1 MKLPPGPKTPFWV
14 LGIQFESNPFDYLDA
29 ISQRYGDIVTIMS
42 GSTPIV
48 YISNP
53 LGIKEIFTNT
63 KEIIAR
69 GALNED
75 FAFITGNQGVLQL
88 DGLIH
93 KNRRKLLMQAFHGA
107 RMQACGRGI
116 CELTEKMMNKQVIG
130 KPFVAYPVIEDITF
144 KVGIERVIGLNEG
157 ERYNKIKD
165 LFASLLKLDRQSLI
179 VKIISKLFGEKDLGR
194 WSPQGYLLHLRREL
208 FELLSTEVEERRQQA
223 DCSRTDILSDLILAR
238 DETGEALTNKEVRDL
253 LISPIFASGDASGT
267 AISWALYWIHRLK
280 SVREKLL
287 AELDDLGPNPDPMSI
302 VALPYLNAVCNE
314 VLRIYPTQL
323 FTFPRLVESTVEIMG
338 YEMHPG
344 TILIG
349 NIYSTHQREDLYP
362 NPKEFQPERFLE
374 KQFSPYEFLP
384 FGGGSR
390 VCIGANFALF
400 EMKLILATILS
411 GYELELVS
419 KRPERPKFAGL
430 ICSPAS
436 GVKMVICSRRQKE
449 AEDMES
455 AGETRT
461 PTFLQGMN

>member
-1 MKLPPGPKTPFWV
+1 MKLPPGPKIPFW
-14 LGIQFESNPFDYLDA
+14 LLSLQFETNPFSYLDA

-53 LGIKEIFTNT
+53 SGIKEIFTNN
-63 KEIIAR
+63 KEILAR
-69 GALNED
+69 GELNQD
-75 FAFITGNQGVLQL
+75 FALITGNQGVLQL

-116 CELTEKMMNKQVIG
+116 CELTEKIMNKQVIG
-130 KPFVAYPVIEDITF
+130 KPFVAYSVIEDITF
-144 KVGIERVIGLNEG
+144 QVGIERVIGLQEG
-157 ERYNKIKD
+157 ERYDKIKY

-179 VKIISKLFGEKDLGR
+179 VKIFNKVFGEKDLGR

-208 FELLSTEVEERRQQA
+208 FQLLSTEVEERRQQL
-223 DCSRTDILSDLILAR
+223 DFSRTDILGDLIFAC
-238 DETGEALTNKEVRDL
+238 DETGEKLSNEEVRDL
-253 LISPIFASGDASGT
+253 LLSPIFAAVDASGT
-267 AISWALYWIHRLK
+267 AISWSLYWIHRLRD
-280 SVREKLL
+280 VREKLL
-287 AELDDLGPNPDPMSI
+287 KELDSLGENPDPISI
-302 VALPYLNAVCNE
+302 VTLPYLSAVCNE

-323 FTFPRLVESTVEIMG
+323 FTFPRLVESTIEIMG
-338 YEMHPG
+338 YELHPG
-344 TILIG
+344 TIVLG
-349 NIYSTHQREDLYP
+349 NIYATHQREYLYP

-390 VCIGANFALF
+390 MCIGANFALF

-411 GYELELVS
+411 RYQLELVNR
-419 KRPERPKFAGL
+419 RPERSKFTGL

-436 GVKMVICSRRQKE
+436 GVKMVMRNHRQDQE
-449 AEDMES
+449 ES
-455 AGETRT
+455 QSLVSG
-461 PTFLQGMN
+461 LV

>member
-1 MKLPPGPKTPFWV
+1 MKLPLGPKIPFWL
-14 LGIQFESNPFDYLDA
+14 LGLQFEINPFSYLDT

-53 LGIKEIFTNT
+53 SGIKEFFTNT

-69 GALNED
+69 GELNQD
-75 FAFITGNQGVLQL
+75 FALVTGNQGVLQL

-107 RMQACGRGI
+107 RMQACGRSI
-116 CELTEKMMNKQVIG
+116 CELTEKIMNKQVIG
-130 KPFVAYPVIEDITF
+130 KPFIAYSVIEDITF
-144 KVGIERVIGLNEG
+144 KVGIERVIGLQEG
-157 ERYNKIKD
+157 ERYDKIKY
-165 LFASLLKLDRQSLI
+165 LFTSLLKLDRQSLI
-179 VKIISKLFGEKDLGR
+179 VKVFSKIFGEKDLGR
-194 WSPQGYLLHLRREL
+194 WSPKGYLLHLQKEL
-208 FELLSTEVEERRQQA
+208 FQLLSTEVEERRQQV
-223 DCSRTDILSDLILAR
+223 DCSRSDILEDLIFAC
-238 DETGEALTNKEVRDL
+238 DETGEKLSTQEVRDL
-253 LISPIFASGDASGT
+253 LLSPMFAAIDASGT
-267 AISWALYWIHRLK
+267 TISWSLYWIHRLRD
-280 SVREKLL
+280 VREKLL
-287 AELDDLGPNPDPMSI
+287 KELDSLGENPDPMSI
-302 VALPYLNAVCNE
+302 VTLPYLSAVCNE

-338 YEMHPG
+338 YKLHPG
-344 TILIG
+344 TIVIG
-349 NIYSTHQREDLYP
+349 NIYATHQREDLYP

-411 GYELELVS
+411 RYQLELVN
-419 KRPERPKFAGL
+419 RHPERPKFAGL

-436 GVKMVICSRRQKE
+436 GVKMVMRNHRQ
-449 AEDMES
+449 D
-455 AGETRT
+455 
-461 PTFLQGMN
+461 QGQSQSLVSGLI